1 MKMNNLLSVKNI
13 IIAISTTLLL
23 SHMANAQCDESC
35 LPQGIGFFT
44 QDDVD
49 NFRNNYPGC
58 TVIEGAVGIMGNE
71 ITNLDGLS
79 VLTEIEGDLQ
89 VSASNLQ
96 NLQGFN
102 NLEVVGGNFL
112 VWQAESLVDFSGLES
127 LVSIGG
133 DLDIQRNNTLSSFQG
148 LESLSAVLNNLYIKD
163 NPLITDFSGLNV
175 LTTVHNIALLDNN
188 MLTDLNGL
196 QNMHNISGSLALT
209 NCASLATVDG
219 LNNLTSINL
228 HLTISG
234 CSTLTD
240 LTAFSSLTAMNG
252 SLFIAFNDN
261 LESLSGLD
269 NINYEDLSGLTIFSN
284 PMLSQ
289 CAVNS
294 VCGYVTN
301 NTPTGSDD
309 IGDNAAGC
317 NSWDQVQEA
326 CLEISVCENEFTS
339 FSVYPNPGNNYISIN
354 NSDMEINS
362 LIIFDHNGNIVLE
375 KLISNTQFVVD
386 IRGLSGGIYQVLIS
400 GKGTARKK
408 LVIL

>member
-96 NLQGFN
+96 NL
-102 NLEVVGGNFL
+102 
-112 VWQAESLVDFSGLES
+112 
-127 LVSIGG
+127 
-133 DLDIQRNNTLSSFQG
+133 
-148 LESLSAVLNNLYIKD
+148 
-163 NPLITDFSGLNV
+163 
-175 LTTVHNIALLDNN
+175 
-188 MLTDLNGL
+188 
-196 QNMHNISGSLALT
+196 
-209 NCASLATVDG
+209 
-219 LNNLTSINL
+219 

-301 NTPTGSDD
+301 NTPTGSDG